1 MSSPS
6 TTSPLSLS
14 SLLLVT
20 LSHPLHCPS
29 LPSGPPFSPKRN
41 SMVRYRRQSLT
52 QTLALSL
59 PFLTLYPQFNH
70 TLYVL
75 LCPASLLNTMF
86 LRLVFFVEC
95 GRSLFIIVIQHPRAQ
110 ILHHLFLHCPVGG
123 RLGFQLFAIALRTF
137 LHLSSVHAFLFG

>member
-20 LSHPLHCPS
+20 LSHSLHCPS

-41 SMVRYRRQSLT
+41 SMVRNRRQSLT
-52 QTLALSL
+52 FLAL
-59 PFLTLYPQFNH
+59 LTLYPQFNH